1 MARRAVRI
9 TIEEMRPI
17 FSKTTADGRGWQ
29 EGVQGRSEIVFD
41 FPYAPNCI
49 IRVWTSIH
57 TGTEASAGVG
67 KDAIRVTAFDPINN
81 RGLMKCPI
89 VMRTTNWR
97 NNLLARLELV
107 KRDLPNRLKWAAKTD
122 SPRPADLQA
131 VKDLAAKYR
140 ATP

>member
-1 MARRAVRI
+1 MASRSVTI
-9 TIEEMRPI
+9 TIEDMRPL
-17 FSKTTADGRGWQ
+17 FTKKTADGRGWQ

-41 FPYAPNCI
+41 FPYSLNCI

-97 NNLLARLELV
+97 DNLKARLEMV
-107 KRDLPNRLKWAAKTD
+107 KTELPKRLAWAANR
-122 SPRPADLQA
+122 SA
-131 VKDLAAKYR
+131 
-140 ATP
+140 